1 MMIDFTGLSPQ
12 LRPALLSLAAQ
23 MRADGYQR
31 SDPAREIP
39 ALLGDRWTTLIL
51 LVLDMGRWRHA
62 DLRRVLG
69 RLAAEGRISQRV
81 MTGKLRALERNGFVH
96 REATADVPPKV
107 SYQLTPVGRSLT
119 GEARRLIAWVHA
131 HRAEI
136 DAARTAFDGER
147 ALEPPPQ

>member
-1 MMIDFTGLSPQ
+1 MTMDVTGISPQ
-12 LRPALLSLAAQ
+12 LRPAVLSLAEQ
-23 MRADGYQR
+23 MRADGIQR
-31 SDPAREIP
+31 SDPVREIP
-39 ALLGDRWTTLIL
+39 ALLGDRWTSLIL

-81 MTGKLRALERNGFVH
+81 MTEKLRTLERNGLVR

-107 SYQLTPVGRSLT
+107 SYELTPVGRSLT

-136 DAARTAFDGER
+136 DAARSAFGER
-147 ALEPPPQ
+147 ALDPQPR